1 MQTYTTNQLINNLK
15 RKGINFEK
23 GDKKL
28 FEQYSYYQVINAYK
42 ALFVVAI
49 EDIDTIKNN
58 ILNNIDIDR
67 YKKCFGINSNIWGIS
82 LYREI
87 CMRIIKKYGLEYNK
101 NASNKVLER
110 EIKNIGYIHH
120 VYDKKVKYKD
130 FIRMYKFEHELRSL
144 LLRYTLII
152 EENVKNIFIR
162 ELNNIKANA
171 NYFSDLN
178 NYNIANMNN
187 TALDTLK
194 LIIDRQGN
202 THSKPIKRK
211 REQNIIV
218 PYWIL
223 INELAMNQT
232 YKTINHLK
240 PDIENKIFQECVNHF
255 TKLNLDIFDS
265 TKSLKTI
272 NKEINM
278 INTFKNLLYY
288 IGEFRN
294 MLAHNQPIFSYNVL
308 DDSLRDFPNI
318 NYNYPFRANKI
329 LTQQEKHNINASM
342 MYKLQLFFG
351 QDQFNSRNMYVNIDL
366 SFIIYI
372 IYKTII
378 TIDNNTSFYEEL
390 RNVFIKY
397 NILLTE
403 YKDAVENAQLINILS
418 SKINKLYDYI
428 NNTNNSVLDLKK
440 LNRMI
445 NNIKLN
451 SNEIK
456 FKKIPSKY
464 KTFDYYQRYKE
475 YTNID
480 KNYFE
485 QIK

>member
-1 MQTYTTNQLINNLK
+1 M
-15 RKGINFEK
+15 
-23 GDKKL
+23 
-28 FEQYSYYQVINAYK
+28 
-42 ALFVVAI
+42 
-49 EDIDTIKNN
+49 
-58 ILNNIDIDR
+58 
-67 YKKCFGINSNIWGIS
+67 
-82 LYREI
+82 
-87 CMRIIKKYGLEYNK
+87 
-101 NASNKVLER
+101 
-110 EIKNIGYIHH
+110 
-120 VYDKKVKYKD
+120 
-130 FIRMYKFEHELRSL
+130 
-144 LLRYTLII
+144 
-152 EENVKNIFIR
+152 
-162 ELNNIKANA
+162 NNIKANA
-171 NYFSDLN
+171 NYLSDLN

-202 THSKPIKRK
+202 IYSKPIKRK

-397 NILLTE
+397 NIVLTE

>member
-15 RKGINFEK
+15 RKGINFER

-42 ALFVVAI
+42 ALFIVAI

-171 NYFSDLN
+171 NYLSDLN

-342 MYKLQLFFG
+342 MYKL
-351 QDQFNSRNMYVNIDL
+351 
-366 SFIIYI
+366 
-372 IYKTII
+372 
-378 TIDNNTSFYEEL
+378 
-390 RNVFIKY
+390 
-397 NILLTE
+397 
-403 YKDAVENAQLINILS
+403 
-418 SKINKLYDYI
+418 
-428 NNTNNSVLDLKK
+428 
-440 LNRMI
+440 
-445 NNIKLN
+445 
-451 SNEIK
+451 
-456 FKKIPSKY
+456 
-464 KTFDYYQRYKE
+464 
-475 YTNID
+475 
-480 KNYFE
+480 
-485 QIK
+485 